1 LVHVSRITGIFA
13 ILADIRAG
21 AKEHIQMLKQ
31 RKKISSKVY
40 SRYRNLFKYN
50 KTCINPVYLLTKH
63 KLPKYGFVLKATQ
76 NNVFCTL
83 INCRTKKILLNT
95 SSGKE
100 KIKVS
105 RKNLAFGAKNIIISF
120 FKKSTKKFSGST
132 IFVKIL
138 APLRVKTIFLRA
150 LKNYSKNARLLINTI
165 HKKCF
170 NGCKVPKKK
179 RKKQRGLRVFK

>member
-1 LVHVSRITGIFA
+1 MPEFNHS
-13 ILADIRAG
+13 
-21 AKEHIQMLKQ
+21 H
-31 RKKISSKVY
+31 KIEKSE
-40 SRYRNLFKYN
+40 RERERE
-50 KTCINPVYLLTKH
+50 
-63 KLPKYGFVLKATQ
+63 GGEERE
-76 NNVFCTL
+76 NN
-83 INCRTKKILLNT
+83 R
-95 SSGKE
+95 GKE